1 MKIPKKLTHKN
12 IILIELVGL
21 GIIALRFTP
30 FSEIWL
36 QVLIAVFTSAI
47 LDICLIWYRKK
58 LFYFPESAI
67 ITSLIISYLLAPNT
81 IWYITVIAPSAAITS
96 KHFINLG
103 NRHIFNPAN
112 LGILI
117 AATFLG
123 ANITWWGASDPFI
136 LIIFG
141 LYLAYRMRRF
151 LLPGIF
157 LIVYFVLLFITTP
170 NPDVPSLFLVDF
182 AVFFF
187 VFIMLPEPQTSPVY
201 KNSRYIYAGLTAL
214 LAVIFSLLSVK
225 VPFNSALFFAN
236 LVTPII
242 HNLEKRKK

>member
-58 LFYFPESAI
+58 L
-67 ITSLIISYLLAPNT
+67 
-81 IWYITVIAPSAAITS
+81 
-96 KHFINLG
+96 
-103 NRHIFNPAN
+103 
-112 LGILI
+112 
-117 AATFLG
+117 
-123 ANITWWGASDPFI
+123 
-136 LIIFG
+136 
-141 LYLAYRMRRF
+141 
-151 LLPGIF
+151 
-157 LIVYFVLLFITTP
+157 
-170 NPDVPSLFLVDF
+170 
-182 AVFFF
+182 FFF

-242 HNLEKRKK
+242 HNL